1 MNALQLTTALPPAPA
16 ATGKIYSALCK
27 SQAAFTTIRKSGS
40 MSYQAGKLFH
50 YATLDDILAGVKP
63 ALNANGLFLFQDVRC
78 IRTGA
83 ETSVGV
89 KTIVVHE
96 SGERLESAELYMPVE
111 QGRGNRAQA
120 FGSARTYACRY
131 SLASFLGISAEDD
144 TDGNVP
150 GMQPESPATRTPARR
165 AVKPQNVEPEDI
177 PY

>member
-1 MNALQLTTALPPAPA
+1 MKETELKTELPPAPV

-27 SQAAFTTIRKSGS
+27 AQAAFTTIKKSGS

-78 IRTGA
+78 ITQGA
-83 ETSVGV
+83 ESRVGV

-111 QGRGNRAQA
+111 AGRGNRAQA

-150 GMQPESPATRTPARR
+150 GMQPESPAPRAPARR
-165 AVKPQNVEPEDI
+165 AVKPQTFEPEDI

>member
-1 MNALQLTTALPPAPA
+1 MQETELKTELPPAPT
-16 ATGKIYSALCK
+16 ATGKIYAALCK
-27 SQAAFTTIRKSGS
+27 AQAKFTTIKKSGS

-63 ALNANGLFLFQDVRC
+63 ALNANGLSLFQDVRC

-111 QGRGNRAQA
+111 QGRGNKAQA

-150 GMQPESPATRTPARR
+150 GMPPEPPAPRTPTRR
-165 AVKPQNVEPEDI
+165 VVKPQNFEPEDI

>member
-1 MNALQLTTALPPAPA
+1 MQETELKTELPPAPA
-16 ATGKIYSALCK
+16 ATGKIYAALCK
-27 SQAAFTTIRKSGS
+27 AQADFTTIKKSGS
-40 MSYQAGKLFH
+40 MNYQGKLFH

-63 ALNANGLFLFQDVRC
+63 ALNTNGLFLFQDVRC

-111 QGRGNRAQA
+111 QGHGNRAQA

-150 GMQPESPATRTPARR
+150 GIQPESPAPRTPARR
-165 AVKPQNVEPEDI
+165 AVKPQTFEPEDI